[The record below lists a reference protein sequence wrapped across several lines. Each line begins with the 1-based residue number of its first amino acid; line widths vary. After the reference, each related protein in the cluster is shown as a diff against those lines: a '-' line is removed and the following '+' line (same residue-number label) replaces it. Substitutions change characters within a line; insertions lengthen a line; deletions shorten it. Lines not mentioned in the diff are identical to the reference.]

1 MKVKVNR
8 KTIDLFEEA
17 RVKHA
22 LLKYFI
28 ARKWN
33 AAQVDRLVVRDAA
46 GQLLDHDA
54 PLNVNPQISFKLVT

>member
-8 KTIDLFEEA
+8 RTIDLFEGA

-28 ARKWN
+28 ERKQS
-33 AAQVDRLVVRDAA
+33 AAHIDSLEVRDAD
-46 GQLLDHDA
+46 GELLDHDA
-54 PLNVNPQISFKLVT
+54 PVNVNPQIFFR